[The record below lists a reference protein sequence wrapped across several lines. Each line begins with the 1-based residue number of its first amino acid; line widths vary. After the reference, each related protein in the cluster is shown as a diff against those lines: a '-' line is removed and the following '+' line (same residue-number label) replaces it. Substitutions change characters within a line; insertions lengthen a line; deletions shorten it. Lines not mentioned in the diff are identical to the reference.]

1 MGAAV
6 GQKGAFN
13 DINMTPL
20 IDIVLVVLIIMMV
33 NIPIQI
39 EEMTLKLPGPPP
51 ATPPPPPPPNEQLV
65 IALYEDGKVAL
76 NRAVSNEQNMLYEM
90 TRRLRS
96 MSNKNVFI
104 DAHSKVP
111 YGKVV
116 DMVDLAR
123 NAGAANVGL
132 AKFKPEG
139 PLPPTSVSAGSG
151 MPRGVFIGSPLVRG
165 EITEKRADDAIQP
178 HKATI
183 NGCYAAALG
192 RNPALTGNYTLYVE
206 IGPKGEIGSETVD
219 YLKVPYV
226 EKDEVGDPEMKL
238 CVEQVGAQLRYEALG
253 EGNTAWV
260 RYPLLF
266 SPGN

>member
-39 EEMTLKLPGPPP
+39 EEMSLKLPSPNPPP
-51 ATPPPPPPPNEQLV
+51 QPVSEEHPDQLV
-65 IALYEDGKVAL
+65 IAMYEDGRVAL
-76 NRAVSNEQNMLYEM
+76 NRAVSSEQNMLYEM

-96 MSNKNVFI
+96 MGKKDVFI
-104 DAHSKVP
+104 DAASTIP

-132 AKFKPEG
+132 AKMKPEG
-139 PLPPTSVSAGSG
+139 PLPPTSVTEGSG
-151 MPRGVFIGSPLVRG
+151 MPRGIFIGSPLVRG
-165 EITEKRADDAIQP
+165 EMTEKRADDAIQP
-178 HKATI
+178 LK
-183 NGCYAAALG
+183 AALTQCFLTSLSG
-192 RNPALTGNYTLYVE
+192 HPGLTGSHTVYLEV
-206 IGPKGEIGSETVD
+206 GPNGEIGSETVT
-219 YLKVPYV
+219 YLKAPYV
-226 EKDEVGDPEMKL
+226 EKDEVGDAALKD
-238 CVEQVGAQLRYEALG
+238 CVEQTMKAIKFPELG

-260 RYPLLF
+260 RYPLLY
-266 SPGN
+266 SPG